1 MSAYNRTTRAC
12 SVDQLQPEIF
22 RAIQE
27 YFAKHEL
34 GDLQADALACCET
47 ISTKKDSG
55 PLTAWLS
62 GDPDTTIY
70 MGILL
75 TSQFLIWV
83 HLGDKT
89 GMRLNGANL
98 RNIRTEYYTTL
109 SKKEAGLTIMGYI
122 SDAKGGVR
130 GTIALGP
137 EPAAEKFCEEVKQ
150 AILKINP
157 PGPKKIFGIPMG

>member
-12 SVDQLQPEIF
+12 SVDQLQPEMF

-27 YFAKHEL
+27 YSQKHEL

-47 ISTKKDSG
+47 VSIRENTG
-55 PLTAWLS
+55 TLAGWLS
-62 GDPDTTIY
+62 GDPDTTVH

-75 TSQFLIWV
+75 TPEFLIWV

-89 GMRLNGANL
+89 GLRLNAANL
-98 RNIRTEYYTTL
+98 RNIRTEYYMSL
-109 SKKEAGLTIMGYI
+109 SGKDAHLSIMGYI

-137 EPAAEKFCEEVKQ
+137 EPEAEKFCEQVKQ
-150 AILKINP
+150 AILKVAP
-157 PGPKKIFGIPMG
+157 PPKKKIFGIPIE